1 MSLTSI
7 GLPKLFIAFEAAARA
22 ANNRAKR
29 GYVAVIV
36 RDTNKQ
42 GVHLLQDETLIPA
55 DLGQANIEHI
65 KTAFQGSDRGVPS
78 LVVLLVIAPGT
89 DDTTAL
95 EAGLKLIERYSVD
108 YIAPPPDMTD
118 EESAKLLE
126 WTLAQRALYRTP
138 KLVRPFKTTGADNIG
153 VIELDETGMKSGNE
167 SVTAAGY
174 CARIAGILAGI
185 PMAMSSTY
193 APLPELTA
201 VTARTT
207 SEINDAIDAGKLILI
222 HDGVQAK
229 IARGVNSMQEIP
241 EGGKEDWRK
250 IKIVEAMDLITYF
263 LRTTIEGEY
272 IGKYANTYDNKQI
285 LVAAILSYFQYLER
299 EGVLNPGESFAEVD
313 YEAQYNWLRANGVDV
328 STLTRQQIL
337 EYQTGTWVFIRCG
350 GRIVDAMEDF
360 KVKFSNL

>member
-1 MSLTSI
+1 MALNTI
-7 GLPKLFIAFEAAARA
+7 GLPKLFIAFEAAAQA

-42 GVHLLQDETLIPA
+42 GVHLLQSQTLIPE
-55 DLGQANIEHI
+55 DLGEANKTHI
-65 KTAFQGSDRGVPS
+65 KTAFEGSDRGVPS

-89 DDTTAL
+89 ENTTAL
-95 EAGLKLIERYSVD
+95 ENGLKLIERYSVD
-108 YIAPPPDMTD
+108 YIAGPPDMTD

-138 KLVRPFKTTGADNIG
+138 KLVRPFDTTGADNIG
-153 VIELDETGMKSGNE
+153 VIELDETGMMQGE
-167 SVTAAGY
+167 QAVTAASY
-174 CARIAGILAGI
+174 CARIAGVLAGI
-185 PMAMSSTY
+185 PMGMSSTY

-207 SEINDAIDAGKLILI
+207 SAINDAIDTGKLILV

-229 IARGVNSMQEIP
+229 IARGVNSMQTIP
-241 EGGKEDWRK
+241 KGGKEDWRK
-250 IKIVEAMDLITYF
+250 IKIVEAMDLITYY

-272 IGKYANTYDNKQI
+272 IGKYPNTYDNKQI

-313 YEAQYNWLRANGVDV
+313 YDAQYNWLRANGVDV
-328 STLTRQQIL
+328 SGLTRQQIL

-360 KVKFSNL
+360 EVRFSNL